1 MVQSVAKT
9 VLEYLNELPPERSA
23 VMRKVRALVRQH
35 LPKGY
40 AETVDL
46 GMITWGVPLAQ
57 YPTTYNGQPLCY
69 VALAAQKNHY
79 ALYLMGCYMDPAAT
93 ARLAAAY
100 KAAGKKLDMGKS
112 CVRFKSFADLVPDA
126 IAQAVR
132 LATPAQLIARHEAIR
147 KKSR

>member
-1 MVQSVAKT
+1 MVQSAAKT
-9 VLEYLNELPPERSA
+9 VQEYLGELPPEKSA
-23 VMRKVRALVRQH
+23 VMRKVRALVRRN

-40 AETVDL
+40 AETMGFGV
-46 GMITWGVPLAQ
+46 IACVVPLAK

-69 VALAAQKNHY
+69 VGLASQKNHY
-79 ALYLMGCYMDPAAT
+79 ALYLMGCYMDPVAT

-112 CVRFKSFADLVPDA
+112 CLRFKSFADLVPDA
-126 IAQAVR
+126 IEQAVR
-132 LATPAQLIARHEAIR
+132 LATPAQLITLDEAIH

>member
-1 MVQSVAKT
+1 VQSPAKT
-9 VLEYLNELPPERSA
+9 VPEYLDELSPERSA
-23 VMRKVRALVRQH
+23 VLRKVRTLVRRH

-40 AETVDL
+40 AETMGFGV
-46 GMITWGVPLAQ
+46 IAWVVPLAR
-57 YPTTYNGQPLCY
+57 YPVTYNGQPLCY
-69 VALAAQKNHY
+69 VGLAAQKNHY

-112 CVRFKSFADLVPDA
+112 CLRFHAFADLVPDA
-126 IAQAVR
+126 IAEAVR
-132 LATPAQLIARHEAIR
+132 LATPAQFIARHEAIR